1 MNAQLQESEN
11 YRCIVN
17 AKGKTSKVTLTGRCI
32 WATIHKFYSYAAD
45 RPLIQVLGP
54 VGQPDFVADSSLPF

>member
-11 YRCIVN
+11 YRCFVN
-17 AKGKTSKVTLTGRCI
+17 AKGKTSVVVLTGRCI
-32 WATIHKFYSYAAD
+32 GATINKHYSHATD

-54 VGQPDFVADSSLPF
+54 VGQPDFVADSTIPF